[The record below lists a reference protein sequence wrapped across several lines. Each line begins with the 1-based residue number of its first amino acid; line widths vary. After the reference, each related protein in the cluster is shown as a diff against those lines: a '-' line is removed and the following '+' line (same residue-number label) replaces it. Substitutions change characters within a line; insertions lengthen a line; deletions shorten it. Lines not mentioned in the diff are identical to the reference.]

1 MSDVFSLT
9 VISIVFAVIGFL
21 YGLFIKGSLSKA
33 ILYGVLGLIL
43 PLLLIILLILM
54 TFRWSTGIGNT
65 IDHGVPLPHIHRKYI
80 LESFQST
87 RVVCYTRSL
96 QYRRNSLIRIMILV

>member
-1 MSDVFSLT
+1 MSDVYSLI

-43 PLLLIILLILM
+43 PVLLIILLILM
-54 TFRWSTGIGNT
+54 IFLGLLVLVILLIMAFLFLIYIGS
-65 IDHGVPLPHIHRKYI
+65 IFWRAFH
-80 LESFQST
+80 
-87 RVVCYTRSL
+87 
-96 QYRRNSLIRIMILV
+96 QYV